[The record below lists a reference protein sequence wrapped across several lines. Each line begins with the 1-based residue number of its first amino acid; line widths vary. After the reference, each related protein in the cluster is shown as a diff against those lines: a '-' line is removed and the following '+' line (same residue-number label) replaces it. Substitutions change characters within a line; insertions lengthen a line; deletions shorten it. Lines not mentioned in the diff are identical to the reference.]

1 MTLDA
6 KRLAVLLA
14 VHRAGGVV
22 AAADLLH
29 LTPSAVSQQIA
40 KLEAEEGVEVMHRG
54 PRGVTLTAVG
64 LVLAEA
70 AERIEAEL
78 VEARKQVATIGP
90 DVSGR
95 IAVGAFQTVI
105 RSVVA
110 PMLVTL
116 AEVAPGIEVTV
127 HEVETDDAVRGVR
140 SGDFDLAILEHD
152 FSAERPVPR
161 GFREVPLVDEPWKL
175 AVPTSMAVPSSVQDL
190 KDVVWIGAQKS
201 TAAARALARVVDV
214 AGGTGAAQHS
224 YYNYEVAIALV
235 AAGQGVALLPALALT
250 GADLTGVDV
259 VPIAGLG
266 MRRIAARHRANRHEP
281 APAVL
286 AVIDVLL
293 AQVAELDLT

>member
-95 IAVGAFQTVI
+95 IAIGAFQTVI

-175 AVPTSMAVPSSVQDL
+175 AVPTSMAGPSSVQDL

-201 TAAARALARVVDV
+201 TAAARALA
-214 AGGTGAAQHS
+214 
-224 YYNYEVAIALV
+224 EE
-235 AAGQGVALLPALALT
+235 PLAT
-250 GADLTGVDV
+250 
-259 VPIAGLG
+259 
-266 MRRIAARHRANRHEP
+266 E
-281 APAVL
+281 
-286 AVIDVLL
+286 
-293 AQVAELDLT
+293 